1 MCGGLMGS
9 ARMGRARLVFR
20 DRVGRGVADV
30 PQTLAEVDIV
40 PRFSGICSPPTSSI
54 CRKRGRKSDVDHFS
68 DQLHGMRK
76 GT

>member
-40 PRFSGICSPPTSSI
+40 PRDPLGSALHLPHQSAESGVASQMLITFRTS
-54 CRKRGRKSDVDHFS
+54 C
-68 DQLHGMRK
+68 
-76 GT
+76 TA